1 MEDKELVFDRE
12 HHILYTKQCRE
23 EILNKISL
31 HYSAEDVEKIFTK
44 VQLQYVEFLKDYRTD
59 LGGKKNFHNGAGGNY
74 DCIALFSY
82 YVVCKEKTSLA
93 EIEEMEGN
101 LFLPA
106 FKILKFVDCNK
117 PIYKKLMYWSFA
129 LSKKKC
135 NKWDD
140 FDMNV
145 APYKKDEPI
154 YYEFTKCPIAD
165 FARKHNL
172 SEVMPAMCNPDYTA
186 MELIHARLVRKT
198 TCANG
203 CVCDYT
209 ICGDKDEEYL
219 KQHEEYIDDEG
230 YRRNK

>member
-31 HYSAEDVEKIFTK
+31 HYSAEDVEKILTK

-59 LGGKKNFHNGAGGNY
+59 LGGKKNFHNGAGENY

-106 FKILKFVDCNK
+106 FKNLKFVDCNK

-135 NKWDD
+135 DKWDD

-145 APYKKDEPI
+145 APYKKDEPSI
-154 YYEFTKCPIAD
+154 MNLQNVRLRILQGNIIC
-165 FARKHNL
+165 RK
-172 SEVMPAMCNPDYTA
+172 
-186 MELIHARLVRKT
+186 
-198 TCANG
+198 
-203 CVCDYT
+203 
-209 ICGDKDEEYL
+209 
-219 KQHEEYIDDEG
+219 
-230 YRRNK
+230 